1 MDILKMQEALSNY
14 KKILGEGCDSCISQE
29 NDEMLIK
36 VTGKSS
42 FLNNMGFL
50 LNVIKYIEEN
60 GRALEDNTEVKA
72 TNTNENID
80 IEIEL
85 YKQWNLELKSENG
98 KLRQKVESMDSL
110 IETYNKCYLQQA
122 KLKTGEKIA
131 YKEQAS
137 IEEVNK
143 LKKLGLSYDEIADK
157 LGVSRSTVYRRIKE
171 KVRN

>member
-1 MDILKMQEALSNY
+1 MDILKMQEILSNY
-14 KKILGEGCDSCISQE
+14 KKILGEDCDSCISQE

-60 GRALEDNTEVKA
+60 GRALGDNTEVKA
-72 TNTNENID
+72 TNINENID
-80 IEIEL
+80 IGIEL
-85 YKQWNLELKSENG
+85 YKQWYLELKAENEN
-98 KLRQKVESMDSL
+98 LSQKVSDLENL
-110 IETYNKCYLQQA
+110 IETYNKCYLQQT

-137 IEEVNK
+137 IKEVKK
-143 LKKLGLSYDEIADK
+143 LKKAGLSYDEIADK
-157 LGVSRSTVYRRIKE
+157 LGVSRSTIYRRIKE
-171 KVRN
+171 II